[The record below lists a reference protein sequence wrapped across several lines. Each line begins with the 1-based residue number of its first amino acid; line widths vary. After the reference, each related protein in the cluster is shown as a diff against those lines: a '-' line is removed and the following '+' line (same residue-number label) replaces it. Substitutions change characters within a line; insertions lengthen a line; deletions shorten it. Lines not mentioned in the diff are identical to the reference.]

1 MKFVMPVVG
10 KQYDLSLD
18 GFVEYRRFTPQD
30 WQMGDRH
37 SAVHWVLYHQL
48 PILRPNVADDLR
60 FEVDEKRVPEGL
72 VAQLVVPLVSDDECV
87 GALNFI
93 SKTPHVFTNS
103 HVETAQLFARLVA
116 TGIQQIYLRKEMQ
129 GIGEI
134 SRAIQMTSDL
144 NQILNLILEHIRS
157 LDYDRVRVYLY
168 DESEDV
174 LVGAVQV
181 GSELQS
187 DFSQIRFFVTDDAYT
202 QKTFQSTGACIYH
215 QLENSA
221 VVPKVFEGT
230 LVRFSPKAW
239 AELPLYVFND
249 EGKRIVGKISL
260 DNFVSGRTLEQKRLN
275 RLMDY
280 ASQAAIAI
288 RNAQRYGQVSQEVA
302 RRTEALVATNQ
313 QLEARE
319 HWIQVFHGIGRITLS
334 CRNVRDVLQQLKEH
348 LLNEKIFRSLTTA
361 LVQEEMGMVYVNL
374 LLKMK

>member
-1 MKFVMPVVG
+1 MYHKNLQEALVCVAEAFYAHHSEEDILAKAGQIIKKWIPCDHMKFVMPVVG

-87 GALNFI
+87 GVLNFI

-157 LDYDRVRVYLY
+157 LGYDRVRVYLY
-168 DESEDV
+168 DESA
-174 LVGAVQV
+174 L
-181 GSELQS
+181 L
-187 DFSQIRFFVTDDAYT
+187 
-202 QKTFQSTGACIYH
+202 H
-215 QLENSA
+215 
-221 VVPKVFEGT
+221 
-230 LVRFSPKAW
+230 
-239 AELPLYVFND
+239 
-249 EGKRIVGKISL
+249 KRKS
-260 DNFVSGRTLEQKRLN
+260 
-275 RLMDY
+275 
-280 ASQAAIAI
+280 
-288 RNAQRYGQVSQEVA
+288 
-302 RRTEALVATNQ
+302 
-313 QLEARE
+313 
-319 HWIQVFHGIGRITLS
+319 
-334 CRNVRDVLQQLKEH
+334 
-348 LLNEKIFRSLTTA
+348 
-361 LVQEEMGMVYVNL
+361 
-374 LLKMK
+374 